1 MDISIVILSWNDKQY
16 LEICLQSLKDAASAR
31 TMEIIVVDN
40 ASTDG
45 SPEMVETL
53 FPDVKII
60 RNAENLGF
68 PKGNNVGVKASRGK
82 YVYLLNSDI
91 KVFPGCLDALADY
104 LDQNPKVGMVGPK
117 ILNRD
122 LTHQSSCRRFP
133 TLWNNFCEATGLAK
147 MFAGSRLFSGEHM
160 LYFKG
165 DRLMDV
171 GVLVGC
177 FWTIRREAVNEFG
190 LLDEGFFMFAEDLD
204 WCKRF
209 WEAGWRV
216 AFYPTAQAIH
226 YRGGSSTKK
235 DAVWLALTQQR
246 SILRYWKKHHSVA
259 AYFAIKCF
267 MFTHKAGRWG
277 AALVKYLVS
286 PTKRKDGALR
296 MKVAAACLR
305 DLFPCRNTRWSQ
317 LVCAIFYHVCCTN
330 GDGIMTW
337 SDLINS
343 VPRT

>member
-16 LEICLQSLKDAASAR
+16 LEVCLQSLRNATNSR
-31 TMEIIVVDN
+31 TVEIIAVDN

-45 SPEMVETL
+45 SPEMVEIL
-53 FPDVKII
+53 FPEVKLI
-60 RNAENLGF
+60 RNHENLGF
-68 PKGNNVGVKASRGK
+68 PKGNNIGVQASRGK

-104 LDQNPKVGMVGPK
+104 MDQNPGVGMVGPK

-133 TLWNNFCEATGLAK
+133 TLWNNFCAATGLAK
-147 MFAGSRLFSGEHM
+147 IFERTRFFSGEHM
-160 LYFKG
+160 FYFKG

-171 GVLVGC
+171 DVLVGC
-177 FWTIRREAVNEFG
+177 FWAVRRAAVNELG

-216 AFYPTAQAIH
+216 VFCPEAQAIH

-235 DAVWLALTQQR
+235 DAAWLALTQQR
-246 SILRYWKKHHSVA
+246 SVLRYWKKHHNA
-259 AYFAIKCF
+259 AAGFGIRF
-267 MFTHKAGRWG
+267 LMFVHKISRWG
-277 AALVKYLVS
+277 TAWINYLAHPS
-286 PTKRKDGALR
+286 KRKDSETR
-296 MKVAAACLR
+296 MRAAAACMR
-305 DLFPCRNTRWSQ
+305 DLFSRHKVESIGITSQ
-317 LVCAIFYHVCCTN
+317 
-330 GDGIMTW
+330 
-337 SDLINS
+337 SDTIN
-343 VPRT
+343 VAPHI

>member
-1 MDISIVILSWNDKQY
+1 MDISVVILSWNDKQY
-16 LEICLQSLKDAASAR
+16 LEVCLRSLLDAMPSR

-45 SPEMVETL
+45 SPDMVEAL

-68 PKGNNVGVKASRGK
+68 PKGNNAGVKASRGK
-82 YVYLLNSDI
+82 YVFLLNSDI
-91 KVFPGCLDALADY
+91 KIFAGCLDALADY
-104 LDQNPKVGMVGPK
+104 LDQNPRVGMVGPK

-122 LTHQSSCRRFP
+122 LTHQSSCRQFP
-133 TLWNNFCEATGLAK
+133 TLWNNFCEVAGLAK
-147 MFAGSRLFSGEHM
+147 VLAGSRLFSGEHM
-160 LYFKG
+160 FYFKG

-171 GVLVGC
+171 DVLVGC

-209 WEAGWRV
+209 WQAGWRV
-216 AFYPTAQAIH
+216 VFCPDAQAIH

-246 SILRYWKKHHSVA
+246 SVLRYWKKHHGATANFGIRSLFV
-259 AYFAIKCF
+259 I
-267 MFTHKAGRWG
+267 HRISRWG
-277 AALVKYLVS
+277 AALASSLIKPS
-286 PTKRKDGALR
+286 KRKDSDLR

-305 DLFPCRNTRWSQ
+305 DLFSRHKAEGGGTMGQSD
-317 LVCAIFYHVCCTN
+317 AINALPHA
-330 GDGIMTW
+330 
-337 SDLINS
+337 
-343 VPRT
+343 

>member
-1 MDISIVILSWNDKQY
+1 MDISVVILSWNDKQY
-16 LEICLQSLKDAASAR
+16 LEVCLQSLRDAAPSR

-45 SPEMVETL
+45 SPEMVEAL
-53 FPDVKII
+53 FPEVKII
-60 RNAENLGF
+60 RNKENLGF
-68 PKGNNVGVKASRGK
+68 PKGNNVGVLASRGK

-91 KVFPGCLDALADY
+91 KVFAGCLDALADY
-104 LDQNPKVGMVGPK
+104 LDHNPRVGMVGPR

-133 TLWNNFCEATGLAK
+133 TLWNNFCAATGLATA
-147 MFAGSRLFSGEHM
+147 FAGSRLFSGEHM
-160 LYFKG
+160 FYFKG
-165 DRLMDV
+165 DRLRDV
-171 GVLVGC
+171 DVLVGC

-216 AFYPTAQAIH
+216 VFFPAAQAIH

-246 SILRYWKKHHSVA
+246 SVLRYWKKHHSFA
-259 AYFAIKCF
+259 AGFGIRCIMFA
-267 MFTHKAGRWG
+267 HKVSRWG
-277 AALVKYLVS
+277 AALASCLMGS
-286 PTKRKDGALR
+286 SRRKDGIMR

-305 DLFPCRNTRWSQ
+305 DLFSRSRPEVATSLLQTDTVN
-317 LVCAIFYHVCCTN
+317 AA
-330 GDGIMTW
+330 
-337 SDLINS
+337 
-343 VPRT
+343 PRA

>member
-1 MDISIVILSWNDKQY
+1 MDISVVILSWNDKQY
-16 LEICLQSLKDAASAR
+16 LEVCLRSLLDARPSR

-45 SPEMVETL
+45 SPEMVEAL
-53 FPDVKII
+53 FPAAKII

-68 PKGNNVGVKASRGK
+68 PRGNNVGVQASRGK

-91 KVFPGCLDALADY
+91 KIFAGCLDALADF
-104 LDQNPKVGMVGPK
+104 LDQNPRVGMVGPK

-133 TLWNNFCEATGLAK
+133 TLWNNFCEVAALAK
-147 MFAGSRLFSGEHM
+147 VFTGSRLFSGEHM

-165 DRLMDV
+165 ERLMDV
-171 GVLVGC
+171 DVLVGC
-177 FWTIRREAVNEFG
+177 FWAVRREAVNEFG

-216 AFYPTAQAIH
+216 VFYPEAQAVH

-246 SILRYWKKHHSVA
+246 SVLRYWKKHQSA
-259 AYFAIKCF
+259 AACF
-267 MFTHKAGRWG
+267 GIRCLVFTHKASRWG
-277 AALVKYLVS
+277 AALASYLIRPS
-286 PTKRKDGALR
+286 KRKESQTR
-296 MKVAAACLR
+296 MRVAAACLR
-305 DLFPCRNTRWSQ
+305 D
-317 LVCAIFYHVCCTN
+317 IFSRHSA
-330 GDGIMTW
+330 DGVSILAQ
-337 SDLINS
+337 SDTSNA
-343 VPRT
+343 VPHA

>member
-1 MDISIVILSWNDKQY
+1 MDISVVVLSWNDKQY
-16 LEICLQSLKDAASAR
+16 LAACLQSLLDSKTAR
-31 TMEIIVVDN
+31 TMEVIVVDN

-45 SPEMVETL
+45 SPEMVEAL
-53 FPDVKII
+53 FPGVKII

-68 PKGNNVGVKASRGK
+68 PKGNNVGVRASRGK

-91 KVFPGCLDALADY
+91 KVLDGCMDALADY

-147 MFAGSRLFSGEHM
+147 VFAGSRLFSGEHM
-160 LYFKG
+160 MYFKG
-165 DRLMDV
+165 DRLRDV
-171 GVLVGC
+171 NVLVGC
-177 FWTIRREAVNEFG
+177 FWTVRREAVNEFG

-216 AFYPTAQAIH
+216 VFCPMAQAIH
-226 YRGGSSTKK
+226 FRGGSSTKK

-246 SILRYWKKHHSVA
+246 SVLRYWNKHRGVA
-259 AYFAIKCF
+259 ANFGIRCL
-267 MFTHKAGRWG
+267 MFTHKASRWG
-277 AALVKYLVS
+277 AALASHLIKPS
-286 PTKRKDGALR
+286 KRKESDTR
-296 MKVAAACLR
+296 MRVAVACLR
-305 DLFPCRNTRWSQ
+305 DLFSRGSRNGGGTPSQ
-317 LVCAIFYHVCCTN
+317 
-330 GDGIMTW
+330 GDTLKAE
-337 SDLINS
+337 S
-343 VPRT
+343 RA

>member
-1 MDISIVILSWNDKQY
+1 MDISVVILSWNDKQY
-16 LEICLQSLKDAASAR
+16 LEVCLQSLKDAPPSR

-45 SPEMVETL
+45 SPEMVAAL

-68 PKGNNVGVKASRGK
+68 PKGNNIGVQASRGK

-91 KVFPGCLDALADY
+91 KVFAGCLDALADY

-133 TLWNNFCEATGLAK
+133 TLWNNFCAATGLATV
-147 MFAGSRLFSGEHM
+147 FAGSRLFSGEHM

-165 DRLMDV
+165 DRRMDV
-171 GVLVGC
+171 DVLVGC

-216 AFYPTAQAIH
+216 AFCPAGQAIH
-226 YRGGSSTKK
+226 YWGGSSTKK

-246 SILRYWKKHHSVA
+246 SILRYWKKHHRTA
-259 AYFAIKCF
+259 ECF
-267 MFTHKAGRWG
+267 GIRCVMFIHKASRWG
-277 AALVKYLVS
+277 AALINYLIKPS
-286 PTKRKDGALR
+286 KRRESGMR
-296 MKVAAACLR
+296 MKAAAACLR
-305 DLFPCRNTRWSQ
+305 DLCSRRSEEGVSAMIQ
-317 LVCAIFYHVCCTN
+317 
-330 GDGIMTW
+330 
-337 SDLINS
+337 SDTINAA
-343 VPRT
+343 PRA

>member
-1 MDISIVILSWNDKQY
+1 MDISVVILSWNDKQY
-16 LEICLQSLKDAASAR
+16 LEVCLRSLLDARLSR

-45 SPEMVETL
+45 SPEMVEAL
-53 FPDVKII
+53 FPAVKII

-68 PKGNNVGVKASRGK
+68 SKGNNVGVKASRGK
-82 YVYLLNSDI
+82 YVYLLNSDV
-91 KVFPGCLDALADY
+91 KVFVGCLDALADY
-104 LDQNPKVGMVGPK
+104 LDQNPRVGMVGPK

-133 TLWNNFCEATGLAK
+133 TLWNNFCEVAGLAK
-147 MFAGSRLFSGEHM
+147 VFAGSRIFSGEHM
-160 LYFKG
+160 FYFKG
-165 DRLMDV
+165 HRLMDV
-171 GVLVGC
+171 DVLVGC

-216 AFYPTAQAIH
+216 VFYPEAQAIH

-246 SILRYWKKHHSVA
+246 SVLRYWKKHYSA
-259 AYFAIKCF
+259 AAGFGIRCLV
-267 MFTHKAGRWG
+267 FTHKASRWG
-277 AALVKYLVS
+277 AALASYLIRPS
-286 PTKRKDGALR
+286 KRKESQTR
-296 MKVAAACLR
+296 MRVAVACLR
-305 DLFPCRNTRWSQ
+305 D
-317 LVCAIFYHVCCTN
+317 IFSRHSA
-330 GDGIMTW
+330 DGVSILAQ
-337 SDLINS
+337 SDTSNA
-343 VPRT
+343 VPHA